1 LSNLV
6 LISKKKNSKL
16 GNLDF
21 KEKKAKYLM
30 DRIDAFHGSKV
41 FIEKHENWDVVLLE
55 TRQKE
60 MLEELVFK

>member
-21 KEKKAKYLM
+21 KQKKKRYLQ
-30 DRIDAFHGSKV
+30 DRIDLFHGSKM
-41 FIEKHENWDVVLLE
+41 FIEKHEKWDVNLLQA
-55 TRQKE
+55 RQKR
-60 MLEELVFK
+60 FYRN